1 MLFLPSRLAQRLS
14 CAAVQRCSGSPL
26 RAASARYGRFAA
38 SWWFREC
45 VCRGSETCLD
55 HAKLEIC
62 RRRLLVSCKTLGM
75 HGRLTRPICA
85 AATTARTRRSRTRE
99 GGGLSWGRAKTRD
112 LGADRAIWLPNHL
125 RTARTE

>member
-62 RRRLLVSCKTLGM
+62 RRRLLVSCKTLELFCR
-75 HGRLTRPICA
+75 RLLVR
-85 AATTARTRRSRTRE
+85 RRSLYLLIRRSFMTPITPDRRRE
-99 GGGLSWGRAKTRD
+99 LRA
-112 LGADRAIWLPNHL
+112 
-125 RTARTE
+125 